1 MVRKRNK
8 QAGFIVSA
16 ELMLIATILVIGLI
30 VGWVAVRD
38 ALTAELHDVAES
50 LGGVNQSF
58 DYQGIDD
65 IGTTAT
71 VVGSI
76 FVDQADA
83 VAGDGLGIAYTVP
96 PLPEVPAP

>member
-58 DYQGIDD
+58 DYQGIEDV
-65 IGTTAT
+65 GTTASAA
-71 VVGSI
+71 GSL
-76 FVDQADA
+76 FVDQVDA
-83 VAGDGLGIAYTVP
+83 VAGDGLAIAYVVA
-96 PLPEVPAP
+96 PLPEIPVP